1 MKSLKTSD
9 QLTMKVL
16 KKLKKI
22 DVDSNR
28 NQFEF
33 RTINYRAISSWM
45 IHMINIKI
53 KSKIEIKRETLGLD
67 LYKKKRL

>member
-1 MKSLKTSD
+1 
-9 QLTMKVL
+9 MKVL

-33 RTINYRAISSWM
+33 RTMNIYNYRAISSWM

-53 KSKIEIKRETLGLD
+53 KSKIKR
-67 LYKKKRL
+67 

>member
-1 MKSLKTSD
+1 
-9 QLTMKVL
+9 MKVL
-16 KKLKKI
+16 KNLKKI

-28 NQFEF
+28 NQVEF
-33 RTINYRAISSWM
+33 RTMNIYNYRALSSWM

>member
-1 MKSLKTSD
+1 
-9 QLTMKVL
+9 MKVL

-33 RTINYRAISSWM
+33 RTMNINNYRAIASWM
-45 IHMINIKI
+45 IQMINIKI
-53 KSKIEIKRETLGLD
+53 KR
-67 LYKKKRL
+67 